1 MSDLNT
7 ALSNLQ
13 LQCSSCLRSR
23 TSCAASF
30 SGRANRSCQ
39 AAWSCTPRNCEM
51 TAHWYIFI
59 GLYFVSTLQ
68 HCPEFD
74 DDRETLA
81 VVGQSAR
88 PVLVLWGDH
97 DHTIPRASIDATV
110 TLLPRARLRVFDGL
124 RHSLLVT
131 HPREVNAEIVAFL
144 GPEAS
149 L

>member
-1 MSDLNT
+1 MRD
-7 ALSNLQ
+7 
-13 LQCSSCLRSR
+13 R
-23 TSCAASF
+23 CAAQMDDGGHMLSF
-30 SGRANRSCQ
+30 LCEHATSNGALARA
-39 AAWSCTPRNCEM
+39 M
-51 TAHWYIFI
+51 
-59 GLYFVSTLQ
+59 VSTLQ

-81 VVGQSAR
+81 VVGQSTR